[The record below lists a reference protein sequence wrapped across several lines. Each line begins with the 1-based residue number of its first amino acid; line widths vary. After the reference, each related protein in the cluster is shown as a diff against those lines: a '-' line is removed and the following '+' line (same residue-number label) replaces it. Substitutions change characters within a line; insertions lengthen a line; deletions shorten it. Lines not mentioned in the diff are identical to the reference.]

1 MPPLSASFITISS
14 FLRNS
19 LRAFRS
25 ELGKLSLNHFSLI
38 FIVSISLE
46 ISSNSGTRP
55 DLGVNSDFGRTIS
68 FGMNSLF
75 LSTKYSLSLSFLVNS
90 LDSCLS

>member
-1 MPPLSASFITISS
+1 M
-14 FLRNS
+14 
-19 LRAFRS
+19 
-25 ELGKLSLNHFSLI
+25 
-38 FIVSISLE
+38 
-46 ISSNSGTRP
+46 SSNSGMHP
-55 DLGVNSDFGRTIS
+55 DLGVKSDFGRTIS